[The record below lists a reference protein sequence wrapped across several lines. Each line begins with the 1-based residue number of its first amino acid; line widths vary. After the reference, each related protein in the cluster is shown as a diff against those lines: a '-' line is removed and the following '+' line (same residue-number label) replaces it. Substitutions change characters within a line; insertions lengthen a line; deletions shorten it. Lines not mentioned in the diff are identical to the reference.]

1 MSFMRIGSFIGLILK
16 IALRFPHLSNIQ
28 SLGVHGYLLLQCNLV
43 NWVQHYLC
51 YRIILVV

>member
-1 MSFMRIGSFIGLILK
+1 MSFMRIGSLIGLILK